1 MPLPKSLEDLTA
13 MKAVLKA
20 LWSRVSKK
28 DTSMFAEY
36 ASDASSLVNASFGK
50 KILSYQ
56 KALLSK
62 DAKKIAAAKEKCK
75 TAFTSLEEK
84 VKERIVKVKE
94 SEKKKAAAV
103 KAKAA
108 AAAAAAKAKSSTKA
122 KKTTTKKAKKT
133 KTKSKSS
140 SAEKSSSFL
149 WGGSVEDEDSDF
161 EFDF

>member
-20 LWSRVSKK
+20 LWSRISKK

-36 ASDASSLVNASFGK
+36 ASDASELVNAGFGK

-75 TAFTSLEEK
+75 TAFTTLEEK

-94 SEKKKAAAV
+94 ADKKKALAA

-108 AAAAAAKAKSSTKA
+108 AAAAKAKA
-122 KKTTTKKAKKT
+122 KKTTKTTK
-133 KTKSKSS
+133 KSKSKS
-140 SAEKSSSFL
+140 PSGEKSSSYL
-149 WGGSVEDEDSDF
+149 WGGSVEDEEDSDF